1 MSIERC
7 RAPKPALF
15 VSLLNIDVYFVG
27 YFFKTEIMIGIEKPL
42 IVDSQGELVINH
54 DAIRG
59 IEPFATLIK
68 RQRKSKGDAD
78 GRKKIINLKELKY
91 VYFMSDWDTY
101 HRGLSD
107 YDKPKKAKKDC
118 GLPSNWSPDE
128 VVTGCIAKYK
138 EVIDYYM
145 PSARILIAIEKGL
158 SMSATAVESYI
169 IQMETVIRMN
179 NARLNDGK
187 LTPEIAVEIMES
199 NRIIQINITEILSLG
214 TKLPKTIDGVTSLQ
228 DKVRKELGTAKK
240 LQGDK
245 IKRNREDPKK

>member
-1 MSIERC
+1 
-7 RAPKPALF
+7 
-15 VSLLNIDVYFVG
+15 
-27 YFFKTEIMIGIEKPL
+27 MIGIKKPL
-42 IVDSQGELVINH
+42 TVDSSGDLVINH

-59 IEPFATLIK
+59 IEPFTTLIK

-91 VYFMSDWDTY
+91 VYFMADWDTY

-107 YDKPKKAKKDC
+107 YDKPRKAKKDC
-118 GLPSNWSPDE
+118 DLPANWKPDD
-128 VVTGCIAKYK
+128 VVKACIKKYK

-169 IQMETVIRMN
+169 VQMETVIRMN
-179 NARLNDGK
+179 NNRLKDSG
-187 LTPEIAVEIMES
+187 LTPEVAAEIMES
-199 NRIIQINITEILSLG
+199 NRIIQTNITEILSLG
-214 TKLPKTIDGVTSLQ
+214 TKLPKTIDGVSALQ

-245 IKRNREDPKK
+245 IKRNREDPKT